1 MNDSFMPEREAEEAY
16 PFANAAVRAYFTDR
30 GRLPTPEEEAV
41 LDECLRAD
49 SRFNLLLTRYADVRI
64 ADAEAARCFEGFIKR
79 RRPQNGYITL
89 RDLSLLE
96 LE

>member
-41 LDECLRAD
+41 LDECLRRQPLQSA
-49 SRFNLLLTRYADVRI
+49 F
-64 ADAEAARCFEGFIKR
+64 DALR
-79 RRPQNGYITL
+79 RRPHRRRGG
-89 RDLSLLE
+89 RALL
-96 LE
+96 